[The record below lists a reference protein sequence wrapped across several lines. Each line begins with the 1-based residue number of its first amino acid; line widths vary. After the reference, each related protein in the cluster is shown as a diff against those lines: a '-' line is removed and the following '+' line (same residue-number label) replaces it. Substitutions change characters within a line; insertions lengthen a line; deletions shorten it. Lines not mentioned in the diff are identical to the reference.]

1 MRTFED
7 IRSTAI
13 QHQGSETI
21 LDERIESGRGAA
33 LNLAKTSDDRLLSQM
48 TKNIFQSG
56 FVWKVIENK
65 WPGFEAAFDNF
76 DPPRVAFYADDDID
90 RLMSDK
96 AIVRNG
102 AKIEATIH
110 NARFVTDIAK
120 EHGSFRTFLAEW
132 PIDDQI
138 GLMDVFKKRG
148 KRLSGMT
155 VQYFLRFA
163 GWDAFILSQDVTAAL
178 IREGVI
184 AKPATSKTALK
195 AVQTAFNEWANT
207 SGKMRTEI
215 SRTLALSV

>member
-1 MRTFED
+1 MRSFED
-7 IRSTAI
+7 IRDTAI
-13 QHQGSETI
+13 QHQGDEAT
-21 LDERIESGRGAA
+21 LDEKIISGGGGK
-33 LNLAKTSDDRLLSQM
+33 LDLSKVSDDRLLSQM
-48 TKNIFQSG
+48 TKSIFQSG

-76 DPPRVAFYADDDID
+76 DPPRVAFYADEDLD

-110 NARFVTDIAK
+110 NARLVSDIAK
-120 EHGSFRTFLAEW
+120 EYGSFGQFLTNW
-132 PIDDQI
+132 PVDDQI
-138 GLMDVFKKRG
+138 GLMEVFKKRG

-163 GWDAFILSQDVTAAL
+163 GWDTFILSQDVTAAL

-184 AKPATSKTALK
+184 EKPATSKKALK
-195 AVQTAFNEWANT
+195 DVQAAFNAWADT
-207 SGKMRTEI
+207 SGKSRTEI

>member
-1 MRTFED
+1 MRSFED
-7 IRSTAI
+7 IRDTAI
-13 QHQGSETI
+13 QHQGDEAT
-21 LDERIESGRGAA
+21 LDEKIISGGGGK
-33 LNLAKTSDDRLLSQM
+33 LDLSKVSDDRLLSQM

-76 DPPRVAFYADDDID
+76 DPPRVAFYADEDMD
-90 RLMSDK
+90 RLMSDMS
-96 AIVRNG
+96 IVRNG

-110 NARFVTDIAK
+110 NARFVSDIAK
-120 EHGSFRTFLAEW
+120 EHGSFGQFLVNW
-132 PIDDQI
+132 PADDQI
-138 GLMDVFKKRG
+138 GLMEVFKKRG

-184 AKPATSKTALK
+184 EKPATSKKALK
-195 AVQTAFNEWANT
+195 DVQAAFNAWAKA
-207 SGKMRTEI
+207 SGKTRTEI
-215 SRTLALSV
+215 SRTLALSI